1 MNPTLPQQTSPL
13 IPIPVLHALASST
26 AELVSCFI
34 LTPAEVLK
42 QNAQMVTKSSNT
54 TSSIKN
60 NATLITLQKFKSQP
74 SQLWRGYTALAAR
87 NLPFT
92 AIQFPLFEHL
102 RNTIHNYRKRHNT
115 SSGTLLETGTVTAI
129 AAGLAGSLAAVI
141 TTPIDVIKTRI
152 MLSASSSSSSFP
164 ADPSSPHQI
173 SPPRPQE
180 PKTMTMGLVERA
192 QLAARSGRAGGYA
205 VGKEV
210 FRTEGLKGLFR
221 GGLLRSVWTAA
232 GSGLYLG
239 TYESGRRYLEKKR
252 HEGRALS

>member
-1 MNPTLPQQTSPL
+1 MNPTLPQQSSPL

-42 QNAQMVTKSSNT
+42 QNAQMVTTKSSSSKTKKT
-54 TSSIKN
+54 TSSSFKK

-74 SQLWRGYTALAAR
+74 SQLWRGYSALAAR

-102 RNTIHNYRKRHNT
+102 RNTIHNYRKRRNT

-141 TTPIDVIKTRI
+141 TTPIDVVKTRI
-152 MLSASSSSSSFP
+152 MLSASSSSSPTP
-164 ADPSSPHQI
+164 ADPQ
-173 SPPRPQE
+173 PQE
-180 PKTMTMGLVERA
+180 QKRMT
-192 QLAARSGRAGGYA
+192 ARTGRQAGVYA
-205 VGKEV
+205 IGKAV

-221 GGLLRSVWTAA
+221 GGLLRSLWTAA

-252 HEGRALS
+252 QHEEGRALS

>member
-54 TSSIKN
+54 ASSIKN
-60 NATLITLQKFKSQP
+60 NATLVTLQKFKSQP

-102 RNTIHNYRKRHNT
+102 RNTIHNYRIRRNT

-152 MLSASSSSSSFP
+152 MLGASSSLSPSS
-164 ADPSSPHQI
+164 ADPKPPHKTFPSQA
-173 SPPRPQE
+173 QE
-180 PKTMTMGLVERA
+180 SKKMMVGLDERA

-252 HEGRALS
+252 HEARA

>member
-1 MNPTLPQQTSPL
+1 
-13 IPIPVLHALASST
+13 
-26 AELVSCFI
+26 
-34 LTPAEVLK
+34 
-42 QNAQMVTKSSNT
+42 MVARSSNT
-54 TSSIKN
+54 TSSVKN
-60 NATLITLQKFKSQP
+60 NATLITLKKFKSQP

-102 RNTIHNYRKRHNT
+102 RSTIHNYRKCHNEF
-115 SSGTLLETGTVTAI
+115 SGTLLETGTVTAI

-152 MLSASSSSSSFP
+152 MLSASSP
-164 ADPSSPHQI
+164 PSSPEARKHQHHHI
-173 SPPRPQE
+173 SSQAQE
-180 PKTMTMGLVERA
+180 SKKVVKGIFGRA
-192 QLAARSGRAGGYA
+192 QLAARRSGHPGGYA

-239 TYESGRRYLEKKR
+239 TYESGRRYLEKDK
-252 HEGRALS
+252 E

>member
-1 MNPTLPQQTSPL
+1 MNPILPQQTSPL

-54 TSSIKN
+54 ASSIKN
-60 NATLITLQKFKSQP
+60 NATLITLQKFQSQP

-102 RNTIHNYRKRHNT
+102 RNTIHNYRKRRNT
-115 SSGTLLETGTVTAI
+115 SSGTLLEIGTVTAI

-152 MLSASSSSSSFP
+152 MLSASSYSS
-164 ADPSSPHQI
+164 ADPTLPHKI

-180 PKTMTMGLVERA
+180 PKKKMVGLIESA
-192 QLAARSGRAGGYA
+192 QLAARSGRPNGYA

-239 TYESGRRYLEKKR
+239 TYESGRRYLEKTR
-252 HEGRALS
+252 HEARALS